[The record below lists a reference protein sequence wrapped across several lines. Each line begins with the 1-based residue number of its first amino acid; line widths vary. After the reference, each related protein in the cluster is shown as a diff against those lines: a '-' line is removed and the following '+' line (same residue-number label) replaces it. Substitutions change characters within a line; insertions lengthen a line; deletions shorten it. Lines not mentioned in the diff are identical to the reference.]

1 MKSYLKLLN
10 FEMNRLAKFLF
21 ILILVVFGI
30 QIAGTVVISLG
41 FTSEINDLMIRQGL
55 TEEEVLN
62 VFGKMTFQQIVISVF
77 FFGTI
82 FIAATSVLFYIFL
95 IWYRDWV
102 GKNTFAYRLLML
114 PTNRINVYL
123 AKLST
128 ILIMTLTFVALQII
142 LLKFEIQ
149 LFEWIVPEAFREDLT
164 VSQALRQSIE
174 MGLLYPYT
182 FFEFL
187 INYGTGITLVAV
199 IFTFILFE
207 RSYRVK
213 GIFIGIGYGVLSIL
227 VLFSPFYIN
236 DLLLNNYFYT
246 DELILM
252 FIMADIIVLGSAIF
266 LGHYLLKNKIRI

>member
-30 QIAGTVVISLG
+30 QIAGTIIISQG
-41 FTSEINDLMIRQGL
+41 FTSEINDLMIRQGM

-62 VFGKMTFQQIVISVF
+62 VFGTMTFQQIVNSGF

>member
-21 ILILVVFGI
+21 ILIIVVFGI

-62 VFGKMTFQQIVISVF
+62 VFGKMTFQQIVISGF

-102 GKNTFAYRLLML
+102 GKNTFANRLLML

-128 ILIMTLTFVALQII
+128 ILIMTLTFVALQLI
-142 LLKFEIQ
+142 LLTFEIQ

-213 GIFIGIGYGVLSIL
+213 GIIIGLGYGVLSVL

-236 DLLLNNYFYT
+236 DFLLNNYFYT

>member
-21 ILILVVFGI
+21 ILIIVVFGI

-102 GKNTFAYRLLML
+102 GKNTFANRLLML

>member
-21 ILILVVFGI
+21 ILIIVVFGI

-142 LLKFEIQ
+142 FLKFEIQ